1 MKFGLSVMSDST
13 GVFTEWDAGFE
24 GEDVVHEFL
33 GFIYWHSFDVVE
45 DFTAVFEVD
54 SEVGSS

>member
-1 MKFGLSVMSDST
+1 MVTDST
-13 GVFTEWDAGFE
+13 GVFTERDAGFE